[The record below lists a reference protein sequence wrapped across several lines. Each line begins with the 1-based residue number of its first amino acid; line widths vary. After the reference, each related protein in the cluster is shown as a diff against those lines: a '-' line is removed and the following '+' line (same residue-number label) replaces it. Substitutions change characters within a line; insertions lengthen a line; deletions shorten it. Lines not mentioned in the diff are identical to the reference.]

1 VLLPAHV
8 PCIHV
13 DYCVSGCSALGS
25 HGLLLVDGR
34 VTAGEPWN
42 VICLMGAMEC
52 YLFDGSCGMLFV

>member
-1 VLLPAHV
+1 MECYLF
-8 PCIHV
+8 
-13 DYCVSGCSALGS
+13 
-25 HGLLLVDGR
+25 DGR